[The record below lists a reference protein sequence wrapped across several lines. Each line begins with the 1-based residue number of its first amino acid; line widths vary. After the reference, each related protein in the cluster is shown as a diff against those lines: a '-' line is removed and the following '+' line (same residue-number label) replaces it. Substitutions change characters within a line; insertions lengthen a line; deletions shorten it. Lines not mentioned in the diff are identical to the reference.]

1 MSFRKFI
8 ENGKAKTAVYL
19 PFQKYIQNYKQ
30 KKKANGY
37 SPIKGKMQI
46 ISKIRASLPAEVVS
60 GKLTSTAYAI
70 NNLSSLWNISTASFC
85 RRPIGPKSHIYPR
98 KG

>member
-1 MSFRKFI
+1 MFSKPPFHNDSSYVQMQILIIFNFRSSSQSTPKRVSFRKFI

-37 SPIKGKMQI
+37 SPIKGPIQI
-46 ISKIRASLPAEVVS
+46 TSKLRASLPAEVVS
-60 GKLTSTAYAI
+60 GK
-70 NNLSSLWNISTASFC
+70 
-85 RRPIGPKSHIYPR
+85 
-98 KG
+98 